1 MVNVVPP
8 PRVRISVPPVAG
20 HHADELQPEGPCVA
34 KIDALGSRYLC
45 HLMSDQFGCGP
56 QRDVNVPERPSG
68 KAYLRALVTSS
79 FRMRLQGRRY
89 RRRRQSHRAPCQADA
104 GDLSHMGLEEVRSQ
118 ALDVVSEIEVREVAS
133 AGEAFMNKS
142 HGFHAV
148 LGVRKEGDIL
158 RVFEVVELEVE
169 KTGDDLEV
177 VLDTVVD
184 FLEEDLFV
192 VERGLE
198 LFRLL
203 VLGDIHGD
211 VHRPEVPASSC
222 TGLA

>member
-1 MVNVVPP
+1 MNVPGAAVGKG
-8 PRVRISVPPVAG
+8 VFEGVG
-20 HHADELQPEGPCVA
+20 DELVQDEAAGTAVSTSKA
-34 KIDALGSRYLC
+34 ISSSS
-45 HLMSDQFGCGP
+45 MS
-56 QRDVNVPERPSG
+56 
-68 KAYLRALVTSS
+68 
-79 FRMRLQGRRY
+79 
-89 RRRRQSHRAPCQADA
+89 ADA

-192 VERGLE
+192 GERPGAVL
-198 LFRLL
+198 RLL

-211 VHRPEVPASSC
+211 VHRPEKVPASSC